1 MAEDHGRLGKLPKVK
16 KSGKILHYKDPKTG
30 VVHAVSRGKKKKSV
44 TVKREVRDGVMIY
57 TERVKKKLKK
67 KDPFR
72 TEQRRQTKD
81 YEALK
86 KLRKEQQSEEAAGA
100 PLDTPER
107 RTALTGARKVVARRG
122 KKKTFKEGQAKF
134 RQGRRTK

>member
-1 MAEDHGRLGKLPKVK
+1 MAEDHDYLGKLPKIK
-16 KSGKILHYKDPKTG
+16 KAGKILHYKDPKTG
-30 VVHAVSRGKKKKSV
+30 VVHAVSRGKKRKRIG
-44 TVKREVRDGVMIY
+44 TLTTTDREGVKTTTPLWRR
-57 TERVKKKLKK
+57 KK

>member
-1 MAEDHGRLGKLPKVK
+1 MAEDHDYLGKLPKVK
-16 KSGKILHYKDPKTG
+16 KAGKILHYKDPKTG

-44 TVKREVRDGVMIY
+44 MVTRKVDSKWDDGTEY
-57 TERVKKKLKK
+57 KGTERVKKKLKK
-67 KDPFR
+67 KDPYR

-86 KLRKEQQSEEAAGA
+86 KLREVQKIGEEPLTDLGSERHE
-100 PLDTPER
+100 
-107 RTALTGARKVVARRG
+107 ARKVIARRG

>member
-1 MAEDHGRLGKLPKVK
+1 MAEDHDYLGKLPKVK
-16 KSGKILHYKDPKTG
+16 KAGKILHYKDPKTG
-30 VVHAVSRGKKKKSV
+30 VVHAVSRGKKRKRIG
-44 TVKREVRDGVMIY
+44 TLTTTDREGVKTTTPLWRR
-57 TERVKKKLKK
+57 KK